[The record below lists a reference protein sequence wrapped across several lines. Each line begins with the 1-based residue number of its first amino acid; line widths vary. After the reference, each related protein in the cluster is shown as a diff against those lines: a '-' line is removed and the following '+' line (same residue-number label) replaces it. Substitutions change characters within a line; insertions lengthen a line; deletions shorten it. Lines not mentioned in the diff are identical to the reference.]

1 MKKIIYSI
9 LSILFV
15 PTILM
20 LYSYNSGSP
29 GGKTGSTGDG
39 GSTCTQCHAGT
50 ANTQSGW
57 ITTNIPFTGYTGG
70 ETYTI
75 TVTGTHS
82 GVVKMGFELTAET
95 LSGTKKGTWI
105 ITDAG
110 RTKLANANASVT
122 HTAGGTSLSGNTSTW
137 SANWTAPTSGTGS
150 IKFNTAVNAANGNG
164 TTSGDQ
170 IYTSVKTV
178 GEAAVLNP
186 EIVSVNPDSG
196 EQGWV
201 GNIVITG
208 NETSWNDGVGV
219 VIFKYHDNTSITL
232 TPANFTVSSNTVINA
247 SFNIPNDQQIGMYDV
262 FVDNISMENG
272 FEVEELELNPQIV
285 SIDPDNGRQDSEGD
299 YLISGSETMWTEGI
313 ENVVFKYH
321 DDNNITL
328 EPQSITIDNDTEVTV
343 VLAIPIDQQLG
354 VYDIYVDDIMLE
366 NGFTVDI
373 LDAISDELISG
384 VNIYPNPA
392 QNYLNLDLPEGSEYR
407 IVAIDGRQM
416 SDFKSA
422 NSNNK
427 LNVSN
432 LENGIY
438 FVQVKMN
445 GESFTKKFVKN

>member
-57 ITTNIPFTGYTGG
+57 ITTNIPFDGYTGG

-110 RTKLANANASVT
+110 RTQLANANAAVT

-164 TTSGDQ
+164 MTSGDQ

-208 NETSWNDGVGV
+208 SETSWNDGVGV

-313 ENVVFKYH
+313 ETIVFKYH
-321 DDNNITL
+321 DDNSITL

-373 LDAISDELISG
+373 LDAITDELISG

-416 SDFKSA
+416 SDFKSD
-422 NSNNK
+422 NSTNK